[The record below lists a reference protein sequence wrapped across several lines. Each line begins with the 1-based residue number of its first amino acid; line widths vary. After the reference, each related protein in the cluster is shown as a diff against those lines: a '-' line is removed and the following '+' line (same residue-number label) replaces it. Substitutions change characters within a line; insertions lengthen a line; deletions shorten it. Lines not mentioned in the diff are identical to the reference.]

1 MVIYAMVIV
10 ENERLGMKKWRVA
23 MSEELKVI
31 INKLEQLENRFD
43 TMENRFDTMENRFD
57 AMETRFDAME
67 TRFDAMETR
76 FDAMENRLGEMET
89 QFDEKLDARF
99 HESENLILEYVDDRT
114 KYLENKIDS
123 VQKELNQLNGKYDVL
138 LHEQSS
144 LRLGLELAIKNSD
157 RIAGLEKEVAGRK
170 NIRVLQ

>member
-31 INKLEQLENRFD
+31 INKLEQL
-43 TMENRFDTMENRFD
+43 ENRFDTMENRFD